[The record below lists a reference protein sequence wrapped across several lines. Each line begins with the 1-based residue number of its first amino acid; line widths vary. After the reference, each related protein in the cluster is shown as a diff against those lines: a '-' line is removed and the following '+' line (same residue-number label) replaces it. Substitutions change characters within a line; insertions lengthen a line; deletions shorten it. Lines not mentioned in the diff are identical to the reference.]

1 MFFHRK
7 AKKETD
13 SPSTIIL
20 TSTGYVH
27 YDGDGV
33 FSISSVTRDLS
44 SYEHHYDRIAMVE
57 LTQALMTILIASG
70 MSRSEL
76 ETILMDFFK
85 NTEDGGQ

>member
-20 TSTGYVH
+20 TSTGYIH
-27 YDGDGV
+27 YDGDEV
-33 FSISSVTRDLS
+33 FSISSVSRDPS
-44 SYEHHYDRIAMVE
+44 SYEHHYNRIATVE

-70 MSRSEL
+70 MSKSEL
-76 ETILMDFFK
+76 KNILMEFFK
-85 NTEDGGQ
+85 DTEDGGQ